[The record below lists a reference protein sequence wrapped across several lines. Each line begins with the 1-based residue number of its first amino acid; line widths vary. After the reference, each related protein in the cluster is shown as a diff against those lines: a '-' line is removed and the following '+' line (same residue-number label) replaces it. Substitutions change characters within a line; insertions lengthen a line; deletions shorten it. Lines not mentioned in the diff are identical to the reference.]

1 MLSSK
6 GFDLWANDYDKS
18 VGLSEEENSYPFA
31 GYKNVLN
38 LIFNDILAKQGR
50 NVLDIGFGTGT
61 LATKLYEN
69 GCTIW
74 GQDFSVKMIELAQA
88 KMENARLFCSDFSKG
103 LVEELKSQKYDAIIA
118 TYSIHHLTD
127 EEKIKFLKSLL
138 LLLNENGK
146 IYIGDVAFETRE
158 DLVKCRQVAGEDWD
172 EDEIYCVFE
181 EMKKHFEN
189 ITFTKVSECAGILEI
204 CR

>member
-18 VGLSEEENSYPFA
+18 IGLSEEENSYPFA

-69 GCTIW
+69 G
-74 GQDFSVKMIELAQA
+74 
-88 KMENARLFCSDFSKG
+88 
-103 LVEELKSQKYDAIIA
+103 
-118 TYSIHHLTD
+118 
-127 EEKIKFLKSLL
+127 
-138 LLLNENGK
+138 
-146 IYIGDVAFETRE
+146 
-158 DLVKCRQVAGEDWD
+158 
-172 EDEIYCVFE
+172 
-181 EMKKHFEN
+181 
-189 ITFTKVSECAGILEI
+189 
-204 CR
+204 

>member
-18 VGLSEEENSYPFA
+18 VGLSDEENSYPFA
-31 GYKNVLN
+31 GYKNILN
-38 LIFNDILAKQGR
+38 LIFNDVLAKQGR

-69 GCTIW
+69 DCTIW

-88 KMENARLFCSDFSKG
+88 KMENARLFCGDFSEG

-127 EEKIKFLKSLL
+127 EKKINFLKSLL

-158 DLVKCRQVAGEDWD
+158 DLVKCKQASGEDWD

>member
-18 VGLSEEENSYPFA
+18 VGLSDEENSYPFA
-31 GYKNVLN
+31 GYKNILN
-38 LIFNDILAKQGR
+38 LIFNDVLAKQGR

-88 KMENARLFCSDFSKG
+88 KMENARLFCGDFSEG

-127 EEKIKFLKSLL
+127 EEKINFLKSLL

-158 DLVKCRQVAGEDWD
+158 DLVKCKQASGEDWD

-181 EMKKHFEN
+181 EIKKHFEN

>member
-88 KMENARLFCSDFSKG
+88 KMENARLFGGDFSKG
-103 LVEELKSQKYDAIIA
+103 LVEELKNQKYDAIIA

-127 EEKIKFLKSLL
+127 EEKINFLKSLL

-158 DLVKCRQVAGEDWD
+158 ALVKCRQVAGEDWD

-204 CR
+204 CK